1 MKREA
6 VHIYE
11 DGHASGDTELWKR
24 VSLLNVVEIVSG
36 QVDPKQSPYNEMIL
50 VAPDHIEPCT
60 GRIISKETARTQSA
74 ISGKYYAKKG
84 CVLYSKIRP
93 YLCKAAIADE
103 DVLCSADM
111 YPIHCK
117 DEILPQYLL
126 YILLS
131 KHFTDFTAS
140 MSGRTGIPKINR
152 EELAE
157 YHFDLPTIE
166 NQLKISKILNTWDTA
181 ITQTE
186 RLIAA
191 KQKLKKG
198 LMQQLLT
205 GKRRLE
211 KFNEQWVPISLND
224 VAALKNGYAFKS
236 ESYDSKGKYSII
248 TISNVQ
254 DGCMHARGCDRIAS
268 LPPDLQEHHMLHNG
282 DILISMTGNVGRVC
296 RVNTQDTL
304 LNQRVGKLVP
314 KKINNGFFFCLINSQ
329 GFIREMAKKAQGGA
343 QGNIGIGDILGYET
357 NIPKLEEEQ
366 KEISTI
372 SNAISDEINLL
383 HQSSI

>member
-211 KFNEQWVPISLND
+211 KFNEQWVPISLN
-224 VAALKNGYAFKS
+224 APPPLSFFLNLKLLFGLKS
-236 ESYDSKGKYSII
+236 ILKDAETEII
-248 TISNVQ
+248 EPIV
-254 DGCMHARGCDRIAS
+254 D
-268 LPPDLQEHHMLHNG
+268 
-282 DILISMTGNVGRVC
+282 
-296 RVNTQDTL
+296 
-304 LNQRVGKLVP
+304 
-314 KKINNGFFFCLINSQ
+314 F
-329 GFIREMAKKAQGGA
+329 
-343 QGNIGIGDILGYET
+343 
-357 NIPKLEEEQ
+357 
-366 KEISTI
+366 
-372 SNAISDEINLL
+372 
-383 HQSSI
+383 